1 MLAHLWSETLWVELL
16 LLLLLLWRIEWV
28 ILVLM
33 LLLLLVVLLGLLI
46 RVIAILIILVG
57 THFWSLRGS
66 LLLLNFQ
73 NSIMIVIGG
82 LSLFKLIKFSV
93 LIVDL
98 EKEAFHL
105 GAGIV
110 VLLLDSAVKVVEVVV
125 DCLKRGALLLD
136 RPSTTTSTTG
146 AGAA

>member
-16 LLLLLLWRIEWV
+16 LLLLLLWRIVWV

-57 THFWSLRGS
+57 TRFWSLRGS
-66 LLLLNFQ
+66 LLLLYFQ

-98 EKEAFHL
+98 E
-105 GAGIV
+105 
-110 VLLLDSAVKVVEVVV
+110 
-125 DCLKRGALLLD
+125 
-136 RPSTTTSTTG
+136 
-146 AGAA
+146 